1 MSRRRLPTPEPPA
14 ERGALD
20 GLAYTL
26 WLPDR
31 PPWGGLVVI
40 HGAGS
45 CKENHHDMARSARA
59 AGMAAVCFD
68 LRGHGETGG
77 RLDGRVLDDV
87 AAMAALLPR
96 PVALRGSSLGG
107 FLALA
112 AAERAGA
119 RAVVAVCPAPAQ
131 LLLDGIRSGRL
142 DFPVDRAA
150 AEALLAEH
158 DPLLVVEQSTVPLL
172 LLHARGDERVPY
184 ESSVELHRRSAAPLK
199 RLIVV
204 PGGHHRSVQHD
215 EELQGEAL
223 RFLRRA
229 LSPATPSPPRA
240 SPG

>member
-14 ERGALD
+14 ERAALN

-31 PPWGGLVVI
+31 QPWGGMVVI

-87 AAMAALLPR
+87 AAMAGLLPR

-107 FLALA
+107 YLAIA
-112 AAERAGA
+112 AAERA
-119 RAVVAVCPAPAQ
+119 RAAAIVAVCPAPAA
-131 LLLDGIRSGRL
+131 LLRDGIRSGRL
-142 DFPVDRAA
+142 DFPVDLGA

-158 DPLLVVEQSTVPLL
+158 DPALVVEQSTTPLM

-184 ESSVELHRRSAAPLK
+184 EHSVQLHERSVAPLK

-215 EELQGEAL
+215 EELQGESL
-223 RFLRRA
+223 RFVRRA
-229 LSPATPSPPRA
+229 FAPATPSPPPA

>member
-1 MSRRRLPTPEPPA
+1 MSRRSLPTPAGPA

-45 CKENHHDMARSARA
+45 CKESHHDMARSARA

-77 RLDGRVLDDV
+77 ELDGRVLEDV
-87 AAMAALLPR
+87 AAVAGLLPR
-96 PVALRGSSLGG
+96 PIALRGSSLGG
-107 FLALA
+107 FLAIA

-119 RAVVAVCPAPAQ
+119 AAMVAVCPAPAS
-131 LLLDGIRSGRL
+131 LLLGGLRSGRL
-142 DFPVDRAA
+142 DFPVDRPA
-150 AEALLAEH
+150 AEAVIAEH
-158 DPLLVVEQSTVPLL
+158 DPLLVAEQSTVPLM
-172 LLHARGDERVPY
+172 LLHAEGDERVPY
-184 ESSVELHRRSAAPLK
+184 ESSVEIHRRSAASLK

-223 RFLRRA
+223 RFVRRA
-229 LSPATPSPPRA
+229 LRPATPSPPPA